1 MKLLILLTFFTFPL
15 LAAELKIEPVY
26 GVERTQRLLPE
37 PARYK
42 TETFVGARALYGVP
56 LFSLELEVNTSRDT
70 EEFPDEDMKITYSSQ
85 KALLG
90 FRSYPIHT
98 SMLGIFLRF
107 GARASKLKREITEAG
122 EDRTEEDP
130 INFDPYAGT
139 GLTFVLGKNFALN
152 AGATLVY
159 NKNAT
164 EESEKYDTRYSFS
177 FTIKAGSK

>member
-1 MKLLILLTFFTFPL
+1 
-15 LAAELKIEPVY
+15 
-26 GVERTQRLLPE
+26 
-37 PARYK
+37 
-42 TETFVGARALYGVP
+42 
-56 LFSLELEVNTSRDT
+56 
-70 EEFPDEDMKITYSSQ
+70 
-85 KALLG
+85 
-90 FRSYPIHT
+90 
-98 SMLGIFLRF
+98 MLGIFLRF

-177 FTIKAGSK
+177 FTIKAGSR